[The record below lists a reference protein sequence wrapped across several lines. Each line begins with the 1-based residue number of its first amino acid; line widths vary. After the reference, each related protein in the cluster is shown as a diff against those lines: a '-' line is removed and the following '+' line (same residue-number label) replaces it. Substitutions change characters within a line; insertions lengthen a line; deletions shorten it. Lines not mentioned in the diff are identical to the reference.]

1 LLSNSIS
8 LTNLPA
14 SVLLTMPVPV
24 CPQFIAEF
32 LRTLFRIEH
41 AGAFEFNPAGG
52 TGYRVSQP
60 TRPLYIEKYIGCAPY
75 DEGRGYGGPLFH
87 GILEEGRCGGSR

>member
-32 LRTLFRIEH
+32 LRTLFPVEH
-41 AGAFEFNPAGG
+41 AGAFEFKPAGG
-52 TGYRVSQP
+52 TGYRVSQ
-60 TRPLYIEKYIGCAPY
+60 RPLYIEKYIGCAPY
-75 DEGRGYGGPLFH
+75 DEGRGYGGWSAVLPNT
-87 GILEEGRCGGSR
+87 GRREMWG